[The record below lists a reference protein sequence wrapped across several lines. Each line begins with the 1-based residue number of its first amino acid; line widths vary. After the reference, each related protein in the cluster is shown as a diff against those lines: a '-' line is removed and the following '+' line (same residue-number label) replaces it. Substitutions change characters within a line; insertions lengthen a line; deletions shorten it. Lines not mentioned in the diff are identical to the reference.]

1 MNLLL
6 KFLFIALIILLY
18 FHIYHCF
25 KINPINNITHLSDE
39 NICKTELT
47 KEILFKLPIFF
58 NAKNLKTID
67 NIKKLKKRNIDKN
80 IAPHC
85 DFYNKNLEKIQLL
98 EPNISFD
105 GNSNLYVLKNHKSRI
120 NLHENI
126 SFRNF
131 YFVKKGMVNIV
142 LIHPRYKDNFYVN
155 NKFVVDKETIEYMK
169 NNDNFIFITLHE
181 NSMIYVPNYWMVYI
195 ENNCEKKEP
204 IESHVEKI
212 SYIPLVNKLNFWYEN
227 KVKTKK

>member
-1 MNLLL
+1 
-6 KFLFIALIILLY
+6 
-18 FHIYHCF
+18 
-25 KINPINNITHLSDE
+25 
-39 NICKTELT
+39 
-47 KEILFKLPIFF
+47 
-58 NAKNLKTID
+58 
-67 NIKKLKKRNIDKN
+67 
-80 IAPHC
+80 
-85 DFYNKNLEKIQLL
+85 
-98 EPNISFD
+98 
-105 GNSNLYVLKNHKSRI
+105 
-120 NLHENI
+120 
-126 SFRNF
+126 
-131 YFVKKGMVNIV
+131 MVNIV